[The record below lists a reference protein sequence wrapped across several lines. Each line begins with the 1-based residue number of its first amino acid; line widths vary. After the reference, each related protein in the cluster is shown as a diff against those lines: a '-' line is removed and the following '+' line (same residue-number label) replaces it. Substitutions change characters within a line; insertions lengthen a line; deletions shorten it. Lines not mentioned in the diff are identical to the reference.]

1 VFNKLKSRVGRE
13 EARDVLAVPGTDD
26 VLRSFHRDTA
36 RLAAGILGAVVC
48 AALVL
53 AAALIQEG
61 HSKAVDQP
69 TEETQT
75 SGKALV
81 NAADGP
87 RRDGPPQQRH
97 LGYHMIARGS
107 SFSSYG
113 WK

>member
-1 VFNKLKSRVGRE
+1 MND
-13 EARDVLAVPGTDD
+13 RDVLAVPGTDD
-26 VLRSFHRDTA
+26 TLRSFNRDSA

-61 HSKAVDQP
+61 HPNAVDQP
-69 TEETQT
+69 KEETQT

-81 NAADGP
+81 NAG
-87 RRDGPPQQRH
+87 RHDGPPQQRH
-97 LGYHMIARGS
+97 LGCHMIARGS

-113 WK
+113 WR